1 MTVMMVL
8 FKQLQMLV
16 IATSDQVLL
25 RLVIN
30 HIVRVVLICT
40 SMYILC
46 YNMFFQDMTKKS

>member
-16 IATSDQVLL
+16 IVTSDQVLL
-25 RLVIN
+25 KLVIN